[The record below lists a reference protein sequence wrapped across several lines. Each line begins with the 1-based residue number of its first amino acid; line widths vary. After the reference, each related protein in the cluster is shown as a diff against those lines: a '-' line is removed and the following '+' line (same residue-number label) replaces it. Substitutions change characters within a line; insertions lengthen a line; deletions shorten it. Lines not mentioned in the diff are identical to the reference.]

1 MAGEVKW
8 GLLGT
13 ADACGFIQSGKLK
26 ALGQLRAT
34 RSELWPDV
42 PTATHLLER
51 PGQAVPRASLA
62 LGSAA
67 GAARVIGMTTGITS
81 TQWKGTAQG
90 SCRVVFGSC
99 PATDLPDLAGKTGTA
114 DFLTGED
121 SPYVKDGLQIP
132 AKLFGGVFTAQGKR
146 WAITV
151 MALRNRDARGTS
163 LDLQSSAAAE
173 AGLTLVREMRR
184 P

>member
-1 MAGEVKW
+1 V
-8 GLLGT
+8 
-13 ADACGFIQSGKLK
+13 
-26 ALGQLRAT
+26 
-34 RSELWPDV
+34 V
-42 PTATHLLER
+42 
-51 PGQAVPRASLA
+51 
-62 LGSAA
+62 
-67 GAARVIGMTTGITS
+67 GMTTGITS

-99 PATDLPDLAGKTGTA
+99 PAAGLPDLAGKTGTA

-146 WAITV
+146 WAVAV
-151 MALRNRDARGTS
+151 MALRNRAARGTS